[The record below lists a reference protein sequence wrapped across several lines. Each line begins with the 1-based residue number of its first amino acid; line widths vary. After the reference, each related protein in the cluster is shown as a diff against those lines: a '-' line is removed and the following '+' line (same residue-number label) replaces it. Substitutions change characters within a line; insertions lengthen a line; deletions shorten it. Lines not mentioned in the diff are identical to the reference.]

1 MLLTLRREV
10 EQDVQC
16 AESNIRTFKAA
27 PSAYGLLNLA
37 YVSIRYTMNTAFQ
50 TDFERT
56 EFTDEIHGVFGR
68 ILILTSRFDSAC
80 KTLVKLPGIKL
91 TVSLKSIITD
101 EEFKQLL
108 NQNLSSFK
116 NLNRAIQ
123 SLPEYKLGAD
133 KVLDKARDSRNELIH
148 SAVLG
153 MDRSLDNF
161 DNIDKFM
168 QVIAGFVRELIR
180 GDVVISCL
188 ISLSNKE
195 DIPSYFLSKEYAN
208 SILKWVFQ
216 RFET

>member
-1 MLLTLRREV
+1 
-10 EQDVQC
+10 
-16 AESNIRTFKAA
+16 
-27 PSAYGLLNLA
+27 
-37 YVSIRYTMNTAFQ
+37 MNTAFQ

-56 EFTDEIHGVFGR
+56 GFTDEIYGVFGR

-80 KTLVKLPGIKL
+80 KTLVKLPAIKA

-148 SAVLG
+148 SAALG
-153 MDRSLDNF
+153 MDRSLDDF

-195 DIPSYFLSKEYAN
+195 DIPSYFLSKEYEN